1 MRRRKRNL
9 CKWIGTFLT
18 VLLSAMWVGGIW
30 WGWGGSITPSL
41 GGGVASGRINVMW
54 TEPFKITPLQ
64 LRTRGPARHSPM
76 HYWTFHGWWRRSRS
90 DGLRDTAI
98 YIPIWTVV
106 LLTAVPTAWIWRR
119 DQPLAPGRCEKC
131 GYDLRGAAHAA
142 CPECGTVIAA
152 PSPSS

>member
-1 MRRRKRNL
+1 MRRSLRST
-9 CKWIGTFLT
+9 CKWSGAVLT
-18 VLLSAMWVGGIW
+18 GLLVAMWIASVW
-30 WGWGGSITPSL
+30 WGCGGGLTPSL
-41 GGGVASGRINVMW
+41 GGGIGSGRINVMW